1 MTDRDLTEVLE
12 RAVDALSPRDP
23 DPVGAVLRRVR
34 AARRRRTIASGAV
47 VVLAI
52 ASLGAVGALVLG
64 GADGSTR
71 TVPAGPVRPV
81 EPVRQVEPWAGE
93 TVDLHGVHVPVP
105 PGWQVQDAAPTPDGY
120 PCRGTATARTVF
132 VVRTGAGW
140 RPCDRVDGSFVI
152 VATVPQ
158 VYPTGPSGLPELD
171 GDPSGQP
178 VWAGDNGPVRRPSDR
193 VQELRFAFSGVVVS
207 AVGFDPDDAG
217 TLLSEVSAEAAAPA
231 GGVAVPTDAR
241 SAYVLDY
248 GAAATTP
255 PHSIQ
260 GWSRH
265 IREDVTGLLSP
276 AAALRCLPAPGT
288 LTVAHLDRG
297 SDAPDGS
304 NGQPPAV
311 LTFDRTGACDQAFDG
326 RGGLVR
332 VDGAALHQLL
342 LSYAGN
348 PPILGP

>member
-12 RAVDALSPRDP
+12 RAVNALSPRDP

-34 AARRRRTIASGAV
+34 ARRRR
-47 VVLAI
+47 VLAGR
-52 ASLGAVGALVLG
+52 AAALLGVGVLGAAGALALTG
-64 GADGSTR
+64 GDGAAR
-71 TVPAGPVRPV
+71 TVVPAGPV
-81 EPVRQVEPWAGE
+81 EPLRHVAPWTGE
-93 TVDLHGVHVPVP
+93 TVDLSGVHVPVP

-152 VATVPQ
+152 VAAVPQ
-158 VYPTGPSGLPELD
+158 VYPTGPSGLPELE

-193 VQELRFAFSGVVVS
+193 VQELRFVFSGVIVS
-207 AVGFDPDDAG
+207 TVGFDPDDAG
-217 TLLSEVSAEAAAPA
+217 TLLSEVSALAAAPA
-231 GGVAVPTDAR
+231 GGVAVPADAR

-248 GAAATTP
+248 GASATTRTR
-255 PHSIQ
+255 SIQ

-288 LTVAHLDRG
+288 VTVAHLDRG

-326 RGGLVR
+326 RGGLVL
-332 VDGAALHQLL
+332 VDGAALHKLL
-342 LSYAGN
+342 LSYPGN